1 MLPYFVCSLSFYE
14 PGKCLSEIF
23 MINCI
28 SIIKKVK
35 MEFMF
40 SHNKKNQVTKKVV
53 TVELF
58 FINHYLP
65 KSTMYVTL

>member
-1 MLPYFVCSLSFYE
+1 
-14 PGKCLSEIF
+14 

-28 SIIKKVK
+28 SIFKKVK